1 MAMKYNESLLKSL
14 ANEIGQALSKYRQS
28 TENTLVT
35 DIYLQPVRSSSE
47 LLVYDDE
54 EELKVISVPQLNDM
68 AADTFYADME
78 NILRKTLQLIDSS
91 DSLDSLSVWKP
102 FSFVMVDEDSENFYE
117 LMLMDDDTMLVSQ
130 TLMEGLDKELDDFL
144 YELLNK

>member
-1 MAMKYNESLLKSL
+1 MKYNESLLKSL

-117 LMLMDDDTMLVSQ
+117 LMLMDDDTMLASQ

>member
-1 MAMKYNESLLKSL
+1 MKYNESLLKSL

-35 DIYLQPVRSSSE
+35 DIYLQPVRRSSE

-117 LMLMDDDTMLVSQ
+117 LMLMDDDTMLASQ

>member
-35 DIYLQPVRSSSE
+35 DIYLQPVRRSSE

>member
-14 ANEIGQALSKYRQS
+14 ANEIGQSLSKYRQS

-117 LMLMDDDTMLVSQ
+117 LMLMDDDTMLASQ

>member
-117 LMLMDDDTMLVSQ
+117 LMLMDDDTMLASQ

>member
-35 DIYLQPVRSSSE
+35 DIYLQPVRRSSE

-117 LMLMDDDTMLVSQ
+117 LMLMDDDTMLASQ

>member
-1 MAMKYNESLLKSL
+1 MKYNESLLKSL

-35 DIYLQPVRSSSE
+35 DIYLQPVRRSSE

>member
-54 EELKVISVPQLNDM
+54 EEFKVRSVPQLNDM
-68 AADTFYADME
+68 ASDTFYADME

-117 LMLMDDDTMLVSQ
+117 LMLMDDDTMLASQ

>member
-28 TENTLVT
+28 TENALVT

-117 LMLMDDDTMLVSQ
+117 LMLMDDDTMLASQ